1 MMRKDKF
8 FFYIVRQLAVVIA
21 VTIIVVFMSSCSNGK
36 VDVSEEI
43 HLRINKIQQSI
54 DYSAS
59 SEISA
64 SSNLYDNVKSNEDFE
79 VITDLGFAALPEL
92 IQLLDQSEQ
101 DGVKEYIYAVALE
114 QISKVDMR
122 KRTDWNTGKEFL
134 TIYTAYLKEIP
145 NKVKSIVDETINDT
159 EKVDQLKLLGTP
171 AIPYLFDVIDSGH
184 KELAPAFNYL
194 TDNESK
200 GDVREWGIKNVD
212 QLNLLINLVEQQ

>member
-1 MMRKDKF
+1 MRKDKF